1 MNKRFTVAALALML
15 VASACGGDDGGG
27 GGGAAPDNRDST
39 ATTAAPVR
47 GGTLVV
53 AIGSDPG
60 SLNPAV
66 TSNGGVHTASEMM
79 FNGLV
84 GWGTDGKPTPELAES
99 WTVEGGG
106 TVYRFTLRQGV
117 KWHDGQDFTSEDVK
131 FSFERALLRLHART
145 QTSLGSAN
153 VTIDTPD
160 PRTVIF
166 RFPQPYAPLLQQ
178 LNVTEAPIIP
188 KHVYEGCA
196 DLATVAGCPANKT
209 PVGTGP
215 FKLDSYT
222 IQEIRMSRN
231 PNYFRPGLPYL
242 DGIVQRVIPEPG
254 TQLLSLENGEID
266 WVWSVPGPDIDRIK
280 NNRSL
285 ETASAPRGPGG
296 GNCTLTV
303 GFNMRPPENRPG
315 FFRELRTREAFWRA
329 VNREQAF
336 RTVSFGQGKVAEAP
350 INSGIAFASAPGL
363 GLPSFDVSRARTLLD
378 QVGWKDEGG
387 GARVARG
394 VPNVPDGTRFEID
407 WHGFA
412 GDQTT
417 YGEQLRGQLRDVG
430 IVLQVKTEDNATFS
444 ANVFRNREFDTAVVS
459 YCHGDDPE
467 IGFRRTVDSRQISAT
482 AFSNAAGY
490 SNSEVDSL
498 LDRAARE
505 PDPARRTPLYRE
517 LQQILIRDLPYQW
530 LTESAGLRAYTA
542 RCSGFNHQNT
552 GLFAEAASCRK

>member
-1 MNKRFTVAALALML
+1 MRKHVTVAALAMML
-15 VASACGGDDGGG
+15 VATACGGGGDDT
-27 GGGAAPDNRDST
+27 PDAQSGP
-39 ATTAAPVR
+39 TTSAAPVR

-53 AIGSDPG
+53 AISSDPG

-66 TSNGGVHTASEMM
+66 TSNGGVHTASEPM

-99 WTVEGGG
+99 WTIEGNG
-106 TVYRFTLRQGV
+106 TAYRFALRQGV
-117 KWHDGQDFTSEDVK
+117 KWHDGRDFTSDDVK

-145 QTSLGSAN
+145 QASLGSAN
-153 VTIDTPD
+153 VTIETPD

-188 KHVYEGCA
+188 KHVYEGCS

-222 IQEIRMSRN
+222 IQEIKMSKN
-231 PNYFRPGLPYL
+231 PDYFRPGLPYL
-242 DGIVQRVIPEPG
+242 DGLVQRVIPDQG
-254 TQLLSLENGEID
+254 TQLLALENKEID
-266 WVWSVPGPDIDRIK
+266 WVGSVPGADIERIK
-280 NNRSL
+280 ANRAI
-285 ETASAPRGPGG
+285 ETATAPRGSGG
-296 GNCTLTV
+296 GNCTLSV
-303 GFNMRPPENRPG
+303 AFNMKPPAARTP
-315 FFRELRTREAFWRA
+315 FFTELRTRQAFWHA

-336 RTVSFGQGKVAEAP
+336 RTVSFNQGKVAPAP
-350 INSGIAFASAPGL
+350 INSSIAFASAPGL
-363 GLPSFDVSRARTLLD
+363 PLPNFDVNRAKTLLD

-482 AFSNAAGY
+482 AFSNGAGY
-490 SNSEVDSL
+490 SNPEVDAL
-498 LDRAARE
+498 LDRGARE
-505 PDPARRTPLYRE
+505 PDPAKRTPIYRE
-517 LQQILIRDLPYQW
+517 LQQILVRDLPYVW
-530 LTESAGLRAYTA
+530 LTESASLRAYNANCT
-542 RCSGFNHQNT
+542 GFNHQNT

>member
-1 MNKRFTVAALALML
+1 MKKRLTVAALAMML
-15 VASACGGDDGGG
+15 VAPACGGDDDDN
-27 GGGAAPDNRDST
+27 AAPDPQGST
-39 ATTAAPVR
+39 PTTAAAEPVR

-53 AIGSDPG
+53 AIQSDPG

-99 WTVEGGG
+99 WTIEGSG
-106 TVYRFTLRQGV
+106 TAYTFKLRPTV
-117 KWHDGQDFTSEDVK
+117 KWHDGRDFTSDDVK

-145 QTSLGSAN
+145 QTSMGSAG
-153 VTIDTPD
+153 VTIETPD

-196 DLATVAGCPANKT
+196 DIATVAGCPANKT

-222 IQEIRMSRN
+222 IQEIKMSRN

-242 DGIVQRVIPEPG
+242 DGLVQRVIPDQG

-266 WVWSVPGPDIDRIK
+266 WVGSVPGPDIERIK
-280 NNRSL
+280 ANRAV
-285 ETASAPRGPGG
+285 ETANAPRGSGG
-296 GNCTLTV
+296 GNCTLSV
-303 GFNMRPPENRPG
+303 AFNMKPPQARPA
-315 FFRELRTREAFWRA
+315 FFGELRTRQAFWHA

-336 RTVSFGQGKVAEAP
+336 RTVSFNQGRVAPAP

-363 GLPSFDVSRARTLLD
+363 NLPNFDANRARTLLD
-378 QVGWKDEGG
+378 QVGWKTEGD

-407 WHGFA
+407 WHGFS

-417 YGEQLRGQLRDVG
+417 YGEQLRTQLRDVG
-430 IVLQVKTEDNATFS
+430 IALQVKTEDNATFS

-467 IGFRRTVDSRQISAT
+467 IGFRRTVDSRQIGAT
-482 AFSNAAGY
+482 AVSNGAGY
-490 SNSEVDSL
+490 SNPEVDTL

-505 PDPARRTPLYRE
+505 PDPARRTPIYRE
-517 LQQILIRDLPYQW
+517 MQQILVRDLPYVW
-530 LTESAGLRAYTA
+530 LTESASLRAYNAKCT
-542 RCSGFNHQNT
+542 GFNHQNT

>member
-1 MNKRFTVAALALML
+1 MKKRLSMAFIALMM
-15 VASACGGDDGGG
+15 VATACGGDDDDAD
-27 GGGAAPDNRDST
+27 GGAAQT
-39 ATTAAPVR
+39 GQATTTTAAAVR

-84 GWGTDGKPTPELAES
+84 GWGTDGRPTPELAES
-99 WTVEGGG
+99 WTIEGNG
-106 TVYRFTLRQGV
+106 TSYRFTLRQGV
-117 KWHDGQDFTSEDVK
+117 KWHDGRDFTSDDVK
-131 FSFERALLRLHART
+131 FTFERALLRLHSRT

-153 VTIDTPD
+153 VTIEAPD

-188 KHVYEGCA
+188 RHVYEGCS

-231 PNYFRPGLPYL
+231 PSYFRQGLPYL
-242 DGIVQRVIPEPG
+242 DGMVQRVIPDAG
-254 TQLLSLENGEID
+254 TQLLALENGEID
-266 WVWSVPGPDIDRIK
+266 WVGSVPGPDLERIRS
-280 NNRSL
+280 NREL
-285 ETASAPRGPGG
+285 GTATAPRGSGG
-296 GNCTLTV
+296 GNCTLTMI
-303 GFNMRPPENRPG
+303 FNMRPPANRPG
-315 FFRELRTREAFWRA
+315 FFTELRTRQA
-329 VNREQAF
+329 VWHAINREQAF
-336 RTVSFGQGKVAEAP
+336 RTVSFGQGKVAQSP
-350 INSGIAFASAPGL
+350 INSGITFAAATGL
-363 GLPSFDVSRARTLLD
+363 NLPNFDVNRARTLLD

-387 GARVARG
+387 GVRVARG
-394 VPNVPDGTRFEID
+394 VPNVPDGTRFEVD
-407 WHGFA
+407 WHGFS

-417 YGEQLRGQLRDVG
+417 YGEQIRGQLRDVG
-430 IVLQVKTEDNATFS
+430 IALQVKTEDNATLS
-444 ANVFRNREFDTAVVS
+444 ANVFRNREFDSAVAS
-459 YCHGDDPE
+459 YCNGDDPE
-467 IGFRRTVDSRQISAT
+467 IGFRRQVDSRQISAT
-482 AFSNAAGY
+482 AFSNGAGY
-490 SNSEVDSL
+490 SNPEVDQL

-505 PDPARRTPLYRE
+505 PDPARRTPIYRQ
-517 LQQILIRDLPYQW
+517 LQEILVRDLPYVW
-530 LTESAGLRAYTA
+530 LTESVSTRAFNADCT
-542 RCSGFNHQNT
+542 GFNHENT